1 MNISVPFREYN
12 TVVAPE
18 WIDFNQHMNVLYYS
32 HVMFG
37 AHTYFSRHL
46 GLDENYVQRT
56 GCGKNVVESH
66 LVYERELLE
75 GDRIEVVSRLLGV
88 DDKRI
93 HVSHEIYNVDR
104 NYRAAIG
111 EQLDIHVDLRVRRA
125 ASFPPEVRARLEA
138 IAQEYAKWPPLDKI
152 GRRVTMKRPR

>member
-1 MNISVPFREYN
+1 MNSVPFRNYK

-18 WIDFNQHMNVLYYS
+18 WIDVNNHMNVLYYS

-37 AHTYFSRHL
+37 AHAHFSRYLDL
-46 GLDENYVQRT
+46 GEEYVHRT

-75 GDRIEVVSRLLGV
+75 GDRIEVVSRVLGV
-88 DDKRI
+88 GDKRI
-93 HVSHEIYNVDR
+93 HFSHEIYNVDR

-111 EQLDIHVDLRVRRA
+111 EQLDIHVDLTTRRA
-125 ASFPPEVRARLEA
+125 APFPSDVRARLEA
-138 IAQEYAKWPPLDKI
+138 VAQQYAQLPPLDKI
-152 GRRVTMKRPR
+152 GRRVTIERPR